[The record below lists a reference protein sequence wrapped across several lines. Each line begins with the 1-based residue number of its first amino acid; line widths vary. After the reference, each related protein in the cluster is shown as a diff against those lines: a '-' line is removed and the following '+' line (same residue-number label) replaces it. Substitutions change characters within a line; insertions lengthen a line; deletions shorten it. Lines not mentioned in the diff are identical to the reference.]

1 MDEFI
6 GTIQAFGFNFP
17 PKGWS
22 FCDGQI
28 MSIANN
34 SALYS
39 LLGTTF
45 GGDGVTTFALPD
57 LRGRSMVHVGQ
68 GPGLSAIHWGEKSGM
83 EQVTLPSNNLPA
95 HTPMLINGTGPGQ
108 VSVHTSTTV
117 NVGTGSPTNE
127 PDNGNFPLGTGGATP
142 NIYVDAAAGTDKIG
156 GVTSES
162 IINGST
168 TSAGG
173 SYPVDIRNPYLGIY
187 MSICMYGIYPPRNN

>member
-17 PKGWS
+17 PRGWS

-28 MSIANN
+28 ITIASNT
-34 SALYS
+34 ALFS

-45 GGDGVTTFALPD
+45 GGDGVTTFGLPD
-57 LRGRSMVHVGQ
+57 LRGRSIVHPGQ
-68 GPGLSAIHWGEKSGM
+68 GPGLSSIQWGEKSGH
-83 EQVTLPSNNLPA
+83 EQVTLTTNNMPA
-95 HTPMLINGTGPGQ
+95 HAHMLINGNGPGQ

-127 PDNGNFPLGTGGATP
+127 PDNGNYPLGASGGTP
-142 NIYVDAAAGTDKIG
+142 NIYVETTAGTDKVG

-162 IINGST
+162 VINGST
-168 TSAGG
+168 TSAGA
-173 SYPVDIRNPYLGIY
+173 SYPVNIRNPYLGIY
-187 MSICMYGIYPPRNN
+187 MSICLYGIYPSRN